1 MKPIKP
7 TIHLNGTS
15 ADELLKN
22 YRAAYNAI
30 LNAQAALQ
38 QTAPHGRDYYVQSGD
53 SIAVAISQHVSRVQ
67 RLETVRREI
76 EELAIHVS
84 DHVTTRDERR

>member
-1 MKPIKP
+1 MSVIKP

-15 ADELLKN
+15 AEELLKN

-38 QTAPHGRDYYVQSGD
+38 QAAPHGRDYYVQSGD

-67 RLETVRREI
+67 RLESVRREI
-76 EELAIHVS
+76 EELAVHVS
-84 DHVTTRDERR
+84 SQIERR